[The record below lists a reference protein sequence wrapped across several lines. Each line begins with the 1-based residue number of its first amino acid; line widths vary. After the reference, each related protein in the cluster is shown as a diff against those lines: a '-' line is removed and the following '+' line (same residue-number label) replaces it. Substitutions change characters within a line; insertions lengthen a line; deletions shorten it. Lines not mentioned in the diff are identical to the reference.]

1 MPAAALNDLSDMY
14 VRFAAKIGVITDAD
28 AERELPG
35 LRGKEPKQIGQ
46 ILVEKGVLH
55 PNNFKLL
62 ESMFARQLTRMT
74 HAIHSGET
82 SKLKTVPVEAA
93 TKDANNPSTSAEP
106 APGLDPA
113 KGDTTKLKGSAQA
126 TTRYRIVR
134 PLTTSRLSELF
145 VAEDVELHREVVL
158 KRLQAKYHRSPG
170 FRIRFNR
177 TAEVASGLEHPCIPP
192 IYNHGLDAEGRPY
205 YTTRYLTGE
214 SFGDAVSRLHGANPA
229 DPPRSIDTK
238 SPPEGLRRLLQRL
251 LKVCDALSYAHHR
264 GVVHCSLTPE
274 RVLLGKYGEVLVV
287 GWGRA
292 ELIYGRR
299 TRPSSNGAKARVL
312 AAKEVS
318 SGSRPPRDPSASRFE
333 NATPYTSPEQLTG
346 DPSKAG
352 ILSDVYSLGAL
363 VFFTAT
369 GRPPF
374 EVKSDDFADQLR
386 QGLRAADLEE
396 IAQVSS
402 PLADLCA
409 KAMAVDPMKRH
420 ASVREFAAHLDAW
433 LEMSPGRTANAPSV
447 KVAEKTPPQQKWS
460 WALPASAAACL
471 LVGATGGWF
480 GRSLFGS
487 AKSIATSSVAAASSA
502 EASPNWLPIA
512 KLVLAAG
519 PEALQST
526 ATLLQQ
532 IPAVPIAKQPTALNS
547 VLTAAET
554 ALARHDDAAAAKRLQ
569 QAEGLV
575 SEAFTNDPTSAS
587 RNRWT
592 TAVTEFANQ
601 TRDRAAALA
610 TLERALAVADGQR
623 RRAQDAWRAPT
634 QAISEKLARL
644 YAAQGQFGE
653 AIKAADRV
661 QSTADAHL
669 QLERAEWLAFV
680 GRSADAAGV
689 FRSLVDKSTAPT
701 PAASDGLA
709 APRAL
714 VGLAEQLLTLEKSPI
729 RPLDDA
735 RKALSQAKSGG
746 PETQLLLARL
756 DAAQGAWL
764 LRTGKINDAELSLKK
779 ATATWSKLPASKD
792 ISTAELLWASS
803 AWDSLRQVQSAQQRL
818 SEALASADR
827 AASLLER
834 VPAQSTV
841 VERIDAVDGERG
853 GLLVQLGKL
862 KDAESAFTRIV
873 DRGGAGA
880 VNARYLRSACR
891 LEQKDA
897 NGARKDAEE
906 LAKSKEPTARY
917 LAARVFARLSGMPG
931 QETTAAALADGRRSV
946 VLLNDL
952 SKSQFFT
959 GDQANLPTTDSELE
973 AVRQRPDFK
982 EAFAATPG
990 ATATANPKAAP

>member
-1 MPAAALNDLSDMY
+1 MPAAALNDLSEMY

-82 SKLKTVPVEAA
+82 SKLKTVPVEPA
-93 TKDANNPSTSAEP
+93 TKADSDPAAAAEP
-106 APGLDPA
+106 TPGLDPA

-192 IYNHGLDAEGRPY
+192 IYNHGLDADGRPY

-238 SPPEGLRRLLQRL
+238 SPPEGLRRLVQRL

-299 TRPSSNGAKARVL
+299 ARPSSNGAKARVL
-312 AAKEVS
+312 AAKEAS
-318 SGSRPPRDPSASRFE
+318 SGTRPPRDPSASRFE

-374 EVKSDDFADQLR
+374 EVRSNDFAAQLQ

-396 IAQVSS
+396 VAQVSP

-433 LEMSPGRTANAPSV
+433 LEMSPVRSAKVPSV
-447 KVAEKTPPQQKWS
+447 KVAEKTPPQKNWS
-460 WALPASAAACL
+460 WGLPASAAACL
-471 LVGATGGWF
+471 LVGAAGGWL
-480 GRSLFGS
+480 GRREIGPTQSVTAS
-487 AKSIATSSVAAASSA
+487 NVAAASSA
-502 EASPNWLPIA
+502 EASPSWLPFA
-512 KLVLAAG
+512 KLVLASG

-526 ATLLQQ
+526 AKLLQQ
-532 IPAVPIAKQPTALNS
+532 IPAAAIAKQPTALNS
-547 VLTAAET
+547 VLTSAET
-554 ALARHDDAAAAKRLQ
+554 ALARHDDATAAKRLQ
-569 QAEGLV
+569 QADGLV
-575 SEAFTNDPTSAS
+575 SEAFTNDPTNPL

-592 TAVTEFANQ
+592 AAITEFANQ
-601 TRDRAAALA
+601 TRDRASAVA
-610 TLERALAVADGQR
+610 TLERAFAVSDGQR
-623 RRAQDAWRAPT
+623 RRAQEAWREPT

-653 AIKAADRV
+653 AIRAADRV
-661 QSTADAHL
+661 QSTVDARL
-669 QLERAEWLAFV
+669 QLERAEWLAFA
-680 GRSADAAGV
+680 GRNADAAAI
-689 FRSLVDKSTAPT
+689 FRSIVDK
-701 PAASDGLA
+701 PAVTTSAAADGLTT
-709 APRAL
+709 PRAL
-714 VGLAEQLLTLEKSPI
+714 VGLAEQLLALEKTPVK
-729 RPLDDA
+729 PLDDA
-735 RKALSQAKSGG
+735 RKVLSQAKPGG

-756 DAAQGAWL
+756 EAAQGAWL
-764 LRTGKINDAELSLKK
+764 VRAGKNNDAELALKK
-779 ATATWSKLPASKD
+779 STATWSMLPTSKD
-792 ISTAELLWASS
+792 VTAAELLWASV
-803 AWDSLRQVQSAQQRL
+803 AWDSLRQLQTALQRL
-818 SEALASADR
+818 PDALASADR
-827 AASLLER
+827 AATLLER
-834 VPAQSTV
+834 VPAKATV
-841 VERIDAVDGERG
+841 VERIDAIDGERG

-862 KDAESAFTRIV
+862 KDAESTFTRIV

-897 NGARKDAEE
+897 YGARKDAEE
-906 LAKSKEPTARY
+906 LAKSKELTARY
-917 LAARVFARLSGMPG
+917 LAARVFARLSGLPG
-931 QETTAAALADGRRSV
+931 QETTAAAQADGRRSV
-946 VLLNDL
+946 VLLKDL

-959 GDQANLPTTDSELE
+959 GDQANLPAADSELE